1 VIAIDW
7 GTSSLRAW
15 RLDGPSGRIVE
26 QRRAALGIL
35 ACDGRFEAVL
45 AQQIDGWDDPKLLLA
60 GMIGSRQGWREAP
73 YVDCPATPAAIA
85 AAVMPISAASLPGR
99 QVAIVPGLQTRDAD
113 GVGDVMRGEETQV
126 CGLIG
131 DLGPGVHTLCLPG
144 THSKWVRVADGRI
157 EAFRTA
163 MTGEVYH
170 VLRSHSILGRLMTE
184 ADAAF
189 DPVAFDRGL
198 ARAERPGGLLHHAF
212 GVRSEG
218 LFGALAPKQLP
229 DYLSGILIGH
239 ELRELAPAGGVVHL
253 IGQDALL
260 ARYGHALRSLGCE
273 PVPHGEDLAAQGLW
287 RLARAAG

>member
-1 VIAIDW
+1 MIAIDW

-15 RLDGPSGRIVE
+15 RLDDPTGRILE

-45 AQQIDGWDDPKLLLA
+45 AQQIDGWSDPQLLLA

-85 AAVMPISAASLPGR
+85 AAVMPITAASLPGR
-99 QVAIVPGLQTRDAD
+99 RVAIVPGLQTRDAD
-113 GVGDVMRGEETQV
+113 GVADVIRGEETQL
-126 CGLIG
+126 CGLIDG
-131 DLGPGVHTLCLPG
+131 LGAGVHTLCLPG
-144 THSKWVRVADGRI
+144 THSKWARVVDGHI

-163 MTGEVYH
+163 MTGEFYH

-184 ADAAF
+184 ADAGF
-189 DPVAFDRGL
+189 DAVSFDRGL
-198 ARAERPGGLLHHAF
+198 ARARRPGGLLHHAF
-212 GVRSEG
+212 GVRTEG
-218 LFGALAPKQLP
+218 LTSALAPKQLP

-239 ELRELAPAGGVVHL
+239 ELRELAPAAGVVHL
-253 IGQDALL
+253 IGQDALT
-260 ARYGHALRSLGCE
+260 ARYGHALRARGCE
-273 PVPHGEDLAAQGLW
+273 AVLHGEDLAAQGLW

>member
-15 RLDGPSGRIVE
+15 RLDGPSGRILE
-26 QRRAALGIL
+26 QRRTALGIL

-113 GVGDVMRGEETQV
+113 GVADVMRGEETQL

-144 THSKWVRVADGRI
+144 THSKWVRVVDGRI

-189 DPVAFDRGL
+189 DPAAFDRGL
-198 ARAERPGGLLHHAF
+198 SRAERPGGLLHHAF
-212 GVRSEG
+212 GVRTEG
-218 LFGALAPKQLP
+218 LFGALAPNQLP

-239 ELRELAPAGGVVHL
+239 ELRELAPAGGGVHL

-260 ARYGHALRSLGCE
+260 ARYGHALRARGCE